1 MRSRKTTRHGFSI
14 ITVLMLVMTYIP
26 PGFSADDT
34 AAKRYNKKS
43 LSTPVQIKSSS
54 SIKPDQELKL
64 QQRRDFTRS
73 RELLSRKNVPFE
85 PDDLLDADWREK
97 LSLSFAQ
104 MPEMQR
110 DRRVTS
116 NRLAG
121 VYIANKLSLPEKM
134 EESRAILSAVYAR
147 WMRITSLSFTNAY

>member
-1 MRSRKTTRHGFSI
+1 M
-14 ITVLMLVMTYIP
+14 
-26 PGFSADDT
+26 
-34 AAKRYNKKS
+34 
-43 LSTPVQIKSSS
+43 
-54 SIKPDQELKL
+54 KL